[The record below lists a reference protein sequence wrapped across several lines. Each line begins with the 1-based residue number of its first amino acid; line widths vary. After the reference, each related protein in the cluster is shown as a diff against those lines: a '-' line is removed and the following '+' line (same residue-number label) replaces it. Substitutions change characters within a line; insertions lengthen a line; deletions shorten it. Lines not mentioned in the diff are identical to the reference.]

1 MPDKNYLYAVSIL
14 IGTTIGAGIFG
25 LPYVALKS
33 GFILASA
40 LIIVLGIVTLII
52 NLMYGEV
59 TLRTKKKSNIAGYSG
74 KYLGKNGK
82 RAAMLINLFSL
93 YSAMLAYIIVG
104 GIFLNLLFSAYFGGN
119 DFIYSLAIFLLIS
132 TGIYF
137 GLKLI
142 GFIEFLMSALL
153 LLIMILIIIRGIPF
167 ANLDNLLSYD
177 FSQSFF
183 PFGVILFAFG
193 ALSAIP
199 ELEQIITK
207 KQERIK
213 SAIIAGTAIPA
224 IAYLLFTA
232 VVLGVS
238 GDNTSEEGIS
248 GLGLVLGDGIV
259 ILGLIFGIL
268 AIATSYLVIGINLK
282 EIFWY
287 DYNLSERKSWALT
300 CFVPFIVFAL
310 GLRDF
315 ITIINV
321 AGSIACGLVGI
332 LVIAI
337 FYKAKKKGDIKP
349 AYEIEIPA
357 IVSAFMILVYLLGIV
372 YQFIYKSW

>member
-1 MPDKNYLYAVSIL
+1 MPDKSYLYAVSIMV
-14 IGTTIGAGIFG
+14 GTAIGAGIFG
-25 LPYVALKS
+25 LPYVASKS
-33 GFILASA
+33 GFVFTFA
-40 LIIVLGIVTLII
+40 LIIILGVITLIV

-59 TLRTKKKSNIAGYSG
+59 TLRTKKKSNIAGYAG

-82 RAAMLINLFSL
+82 KIATLINLFSL

-119 DFIYSLAIFLLIS
+119 EFVYGAVMFLLIS
-132 TGIYF
+132 AGIYL

-142 GFIEFLMSALL
+142 GLIEFLMSALL
-153 LLIMILIIIRGIPF
+153 LLTMILIITRGIPF
-167 ANLDNLLSYD
+167 VSIDNLLSYD

-183 PFGVILFAFG
+183 SFGVVLFALG

-199 ELEQIITK
+199 ELEQVIIK

-224 IAYLLFTA
+224 VAYLLFTA

-238 GDNTSEEGIS
+238 GSNTSKEGIS

-259 ILGLIFGIL
+259 VLGLIFGIL

-287 DYNLSERKSWALT
+287 DYNFSEKKAWALA
-300 CFVPFIVFAL
+300 CLVPFIIFAL

-315 ITIINV
+315 ITVVNV
-321 AGSIACGLVGI
+321 AGSIAGGLVGI
-332 LVIAI
+332 LIIII
-337 FYKAKKKGDIKP
+337 FYRAKKTGDAKP
-349 AYEIEIPA
+349 AYEIKVPIA
-357 IVSAFMILVYLLGIV
+357 LSVFMVFIYLLGIA
-372 YQFIYKSW
+372 YQFVYHG

>member
-1 MPDKNYLYAVSIL
+1 MPDKNYLYAVSVMV
-14 IGTTIGAGIFG
+14 GTAVGAGIFG
-25 LPYVALKS
+25 LPYAASKS
-33 GFILASA
+33 GFVFIFA
-40 LIIVLGIVTLII
+40 LIIVLGVITLIL

-59 TLRTKKKSNIAGYSG
+59 TLRTQKKSNVVGYAG
-74 KYLGKNGK
+74 KYLGKSGK
-82 RAAMLINLFSL
+82 KIAALINLFSL

-104 GIFLNLLFSAYFGGN
+104 GIFLNLLLSAYFGGN
-119 DFIYSLAIFLLIS
+119 DFIYSLVIFSLIS

-137 GLKLI
+137 GLRLI
-142 GFIEFLMSALL
+142 GLVEFLMSAFLL
-153 LLIMILIIIRGIPF
+153 LVMALIIIRGMPF
-167 ANLDNLLSYD
+167 INVGNLLSYN
-177 FSQSFF
+177 FSQSLF
-183 PFGVILFAFG
+183 PFGVVLFSFG

-238 GDNTSEEGIS
+238 GNNTSKEGIS
-248 GLGLVLGDGIV
+248 GLVLVMGDGIV

-287 DYNLSERKSWALT
+287 DYNLSEKKSWALA

-315 ITIINV
+315 ITVVNV
-321 AGSIACGLVGI
+321 AGSIAGGLVGI
-332 LVIAI
+332 LIIIV
-337 FYKAKKKGDIKP
+337 FYRAKKAGDAKP
-349 AYEIEIPA
+349 AYEIKVPIA
-357 IVSAFMILVYLLGIV
+357 LSSFIILTYLLGIV
-372 YQFIYKSW
+372 YQFVY